1 MAIVKGELRS
11 LMGQERLSK
20 VSMLAIM
27 SIKHE
32 VLRNLDFA
40 DTIEEFALAIRLENI
55 NISSSSAAV
64 AQY

>member
-1 MAIVKGELRS
+1 
-11 LMGQERLSK
+11 MGQERLSK

-40 DTIEEFALAIRLENI
+40 DTIEEFALAKARKTSI
-55 NISSSSAAV
+55 
-64 AQY
+64 